1 MYLKFTFI
9 ILFFITSKLMAEDTL
24 QSNFANLK
32 KLLDSKTISIE
43 QFNNGIDKLLTTS
56 EKYKSLKELFKNDVI
71 NEKDYLDILENLIFE
86 AEDLVEKSNIVTDQK
101 SKEIAKEVELSLI
114 ITQVGQRVPLSL
126 NAKVDS
132 EERLSLLINENKVE
146 QIIIKENSNNF
157 FSVDNIKSF
166 KNLKINFNNQKKL
179 KGKGRIAV
187 KSFADVNLVMWWD
200 IDLSNQNPTGEI
212 VIEIPGKGPQIKL
225 EPN

>member
-1 MYLKFTFI
+1 MYLKFIFI

-32 KLLDSKTISIE
+32 KLLDTKTITIE

-56 EKYKSLKELFKNDVI
+56 EEYKILKKLFKNNVI

-86 AEDLVEKSNIVTDQK
+86 GEDLAEKSNIVTDQK
-101 SKEIAKEVELSLI
+101 SKELSKEIELSLI

-146 QIIIKENSNNF
+146 QIIIIENSNNF

-166 KNLKINFNNQKKL
+166 KNLKINFDNQKKL

-187 KSFADVNLVMWWD
+187 KSFPDVNLVMWWD
-200 IDLSNQNPTGEI
+200 IDLSNENPTGEI

>member
-1 MYLKFTFI
+1 MYLKFIFI
-9 ILFFITSKLMAEDTL
+9 ILFFITTKLMAEDTL

-32 KLLDSKTISIE
+32 KLLDSKTITIE

-56 EKYKSLKELFKNDVI
+56 EEYKSLKELFKNDVI

-86 AEDLVEKSNIVTDQK
+86 AEDLFEKSNIVTDQK
-101 SKEIAKEVELSLI
+101 SKEITKEVELSLI

-146 QIIIKENSNNF
+146 EIIINENSNNF
-157 FSVDNIKSF
+157 FSKDNIKSF

-200 IDLSNQNPTGEI
+200 IDLSNENPTGEI

>member
-1 MYLKFTFI
+1 MYLKFIFI

-56 EKYKSLKELFKNDVI
+56 EEYKSLKELFKNEVI

-101 SKEIAKEVELSLI
+101 SKEITKEVELSLI

-132 EERLSLLINENKVE
+132 EEILSLLINENKVE
-146 QIIIKENSNNF
+146 EIIINENSNNF
-157 FSVDNIKSF
+157 FSKDNIKSF

>member
-1 MYLKFTFI
+1 MYLKFIFI
-9 ILFFITSKLMAEDTL
+9 ILFFITSKLMADDTL

-32 KLLDSKTISIE
+32 KLLDSKTITIE
-43 QFNNGIDKLLTTS
+43 QFNNGIDKLLITS
-56 EKYKSLKELFKNDVI
+56 EDYKSLKELFKNNII

-101 SKEIAKEVELSLI
+101 SKEITKDVELSLI
-114 ITQVGQRVPLSL
+114 ITQVGQKVPLSL

-132 EERLSLLINENKVE
+132 EEILTLLINENKVE
-146 QIIIKENSNNF
+146 EIIINENSNNF
-157 FSVDNIKSF
+157 FSKDNIKSF

-179 KGKGRIAV
+179 QGKGRIAV

-200 IDLSNQNPTGEI
+200 IDFSNENPTGEI
-212 VIEIPGKGPQIKL
+212 IIEIPGKGPQIKL
-225 EPN
+225 KPN

>member
-1 MYLKFTFI
+1 MYLKFIFI
-9 ILFFITSKLMAEDTL
+9 ILFFITSKLMAEDTI

-32 KLLDSKTISIE
+32 KLLDSKTITIE

-56 EKYKSLKELFKNDVI
+56 EEYKSLKELFKNNVI

-86 AEDLVEKSNIVTDQK
+86 GEDLVENSNIVTNQE
-101 SKEIAKEVELSLI
+101 SKELNKEIELSLI
-114 ITQVGQRVPLSL
+114 ITQVGQKVPLSL

-166 KNLKINFNNQKKL
+166 KNLKINFDNQKKL

-187 KSFADVNLVMWWD
+187 KSFPDANLVMWWD
-200 IDLSNQNPTGEI
+200 IDLSNENPIGEI
-212 VIEIPGKGPQIKL
+212 NIEIPGKGPQIKL
-225 EPN
+225 KPN

>member
-56 EKYKSLKELFKNDVI
+56 EEYKSLKELFKNDVI

-132 EERLSLLINENKVE
+132 EEILTLLINENKIE
-146 QIIIKENSNNF
+146 EIIINENSNNF
-157 FSVDNIKSF
+157 FSKDNIKSF

-225 EPN
+225 KPN

>member
-1 MYLKFTFI
+1 MYLKFIFI

-56 EKYKSLKELFKNDVI
+56 EEYKSLKELFKNDVI

-86 AEDLVEKSNIVTDQK
+86 AEDLVEKSSIVTDQK

-132 EERLSLLINENKVE
+132 EEILTLLINENKVE

-200 IDLSNQNPTGEI
+200 IDLSNENPTGEI

>member
-1 MYLKFTFI
+1 MYLKFIFI

-56 EKYKSLKELFKNDVI
+56 EEYKSLKELFKNNVI

-86 AEDLVEKSNIVTDQK
+86 AEDLVEKSNMVTGQK
-101 SKEIAKEVELSLI
+101 SVEINKEIELSLI

-132 EERLSLLINENKVE
+132 EERLS
-146 QIIIKENSNNF
+146 
-157 FSVDNIKSF
+157 
-166 KNLKINFNNQKKL
+166 
-179 KGKGRIAV
+179 
-187 KSFADVNLVMWWD
+187 
-200 IDLSNQNPTGEI
+200 
-212 VIEIPGKGPQIKL
+212 
-225 EPN
+225 

>member
-1 MYLKFTFI
+1 MYLKFIFI

-32 KLLDSKTISIE
+32 KLLDSKTITIE

-56 EKYKSLKELFKNDVI
+56 EEYESLKELFKNNVI

-86 AEDLVEKSNIVTDQK
+86 AEDLVEKSNILSDQK
-101 SKEIAKEVELSLI
+101 SKEITKEIELSLI
-114 ITQVGQRVPLSL
+114 ITQVGQKVPLSL

-132 EERLSLLINENKVE
+132 EEILTLLINENKIE
-146 QIIIKENSNNF
+146 EIIINENSNNF
-157 FSVDNIKSF
+157 FSKDNIKSF

-200 IDLSNQNPTGEI
+200 IDLSNENPTGEI

>member
-56 EKYKSLKELFKNDVI
+56 EEYKSLKELFKNNVI

-86 AEDLVEKSNIVTDQK
+86 GEDLVEKSNIVTDQK
-101 SKEIAKEVELSLI
+101 SKELNKEIELSLI

-132 EERLSLLINENKVE
+132 EEILTLLINENKIE
-146 QIIIKENSNNF
+146 EIIINENSNNF
-157 FSVDNIKSF
+157 FSKDNIKSF
-166 KNLKINFNNQKKL
+166 KNLKINFDNQKKL

>member
-1 MYLKFTFI
+1 
-9 ILFFITSKLMAEDTL
+9 MAEDTL

-32 KLLDSKTISIE
+32 KLLDSKTITIE
-43 QFNNGIDKLLTTS
+43 QFNNGIDKLFTNS
-56 EKYKSLKELFKNDVI
+56 EEYKSLKELFKNNI
-71 NEKDYLDILENLIFE
+71 IIEKDYLDILENLIFE

-101 SKEIAKEVELSLI
+101 SKEITKEIELSLI

-132 EERLSLLINENKVE
+132 EEILSLLINENKVKE
-146 QIIIKENSNNF
+146 IIINEKSNNF
-157 FSVDNIKSF
+157 FSRNNIKSF

-179 KGKGRIAV
+179 KGKGRISV

-200 IDLSNQNPTGEI
+200 IDLSNENPTGEI